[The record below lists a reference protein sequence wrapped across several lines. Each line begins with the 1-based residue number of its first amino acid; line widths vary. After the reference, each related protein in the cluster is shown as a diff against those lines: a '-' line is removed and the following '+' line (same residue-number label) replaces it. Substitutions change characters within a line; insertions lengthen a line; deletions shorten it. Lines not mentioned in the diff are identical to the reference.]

1 MAECFTML
9 SHFPF
14 RDECIFSFSFSV
26 TAPAVDFESTGF
38 SAGRMVKRAV
48 LHKYYENDYLCYVRV
63 VTDADEEVLE
73 HNDYS
78 GFGQRLE
85 SSTGSANRYRYNGK
99 EEQITGSLGLTGYG
113 ARFYDCILPRWTNPD
128 PLAEKY
134 TSTLNVFAHTE
145 FAAAVLLVVE
155 IIFLDDLETAFL
167 KSALSP
173 VPVPPDDIRSL
184 SFRGSVCF
192 CAGPFSCFIYLFQR
206 FPAG

>member
-1 MAECFTML
+1 MYLFLLVLRDGPCGG
-9 SHFPF
+9 F
-14 RDECIFSFSFSV
+14 REYGVLCRKDGKKGC
-26 TAPAVDFESTGF
+26 
-38 SAGRMVKRAV
+38 AV

-99 EEQITGSLGLTGYG
+99 EEQITGSLGLTDYG